1 MNMPTRVL
9 DVRLLNKIV
18 LALIVLLSG
27 CGGGS
32 SSNTAGGQNS
42 TLTSSTMAI
51 EVFEKAS
58 MTLAVSEQSFGF
70 PGDIIN
76 IIAYT
81 YEAESEIP
89 VSDGSIEFSAEFKN
103 DKDNT
108 IIEFPIGI
116 APLINGRADIAWT
129 TSTEYFGDYTIK
141 TKYLG
146 ENTIAPSEW
155 QYSQFISRPNDK
167 GAVIYSLAR
176 LNHIVNLLRNPADT
190 NNVFT
195 VGSEFENGPDRPLSD
210 FLSQEFGLTLL
221 ETYNRLEGGGGSFT
235 VYNDLKTNLSFDY
248 KKIENN
254 IIKTVNN
261 LCVRTTFFIAANDD
275 VLVLIIKGTDGVF
288 NEEVNEEGSPARIT
302 LNNKIAVHP
311 GWAWMTSKLISGF
324 VPEPGCNGQSSIYYP
339 SFTGLNELINKH
351 RVNPTTGKYRQLYVS
366 GHSLGGA
373 LARMSMLALVESGTS
388 KPGDKVFTF
397 GAPWQGAYN
406 EFNPL
411 GLLVSNT
418 SSLLDRFEPY
428 ANTVFSNNG
437 LGLVVIEGANDPIPG
452 LPDRE
457 ARKAW
462 DKSAPK
468 LESILKYV
476 QKACGVINKI
486 SKFFGGDEVCS
497 EDPLS
502 RLVGFD
508 RHFNT
513 IYFTSNSHYQRYI
526 DGSIVFERDL
536 NGTKTRSNIECAKPT
551 ELNCKPLYHSTDV
564 GGIDDAARKRAHWV
578 GDYEFNSRIRLRGD
592 PTKYNYYF
600 PARLRGKVRIPMDIV
615 PLP

>member
-1 MNMPTRVL
+1 MKMPTRVL
-9 DVRLLNKIV
+9 DVRLLNVIV
-18 LALIVLLSG
+18 VVLIVLLSG
-27 CGGGS
+27 CGGRSNSDTPGS
-32 SSNTAGGQNS
+32 QNS
-42 TLTSSTMAI
+42 KLTSSTMAI
-51 EVFEKAS
+51 NVFEKAS
-58 MTLAVSEQSFGF
+58 MTLAVSEQTFGF
-70 PGDIIN
+70 PGDNIN

-116 APLINGRADIAWT
+116 APLVNGRADIAWT
-129 TSTEYFGDYTIK
+129 TSTDYFGEYTIK

-176 LNHIVNLLRNPADT
+176 LNHIVNLLKNPADT
-190 NNVFT
+190 NNVST
-195 VGSEFENGPDRPLSD
+195 VASVFEDGLDRPLSD
-210 FLSQEFGLTLL
+210 LLSQEFGLKLL
-221 ETYNRLEGGGGSFT
+221 EVYNRLEGGGGSFT
-235 VYNDLKTNLSFDY
+235 VYNDLATNLSFDY

-254 IIKTVNN
+254 IIKTVDD

-275 VLVLIIKGTDGVF
+275 VLVLIIKGTDGEI
-288 NEEVNEEGSPARIT
+288 NTKVNNLGSPARIT
-302 LNNKIAVHP
+302 LGNKIAVHP
-311 GWAWMTSKLISGF
+311 GWAWMTGKLISGF
-324 VPEPGCNGQSSIYYP
+324 APEPGCNGQPSIYYP

-351 RVNPTTGKYRQLYVS
+351 RINPITGKNRQLYVS

-373 LARMSMLALVESGTS
+373 LARMSMLALVENGVS

-411 GLLVSNT
+411 GLIVSDT

-428 ANTVFSNNG
+428 ANKVFNNNG
-437 LGLVVIEGANDPIPG
+437 LGLAVIEGANDPIPG

-457 ARKAW
+457 ARKGW
-462 DKSAPK
+462 DDSAPK

-486 SKFFGGDEVCS
+486 SKFFDAGEVCA
-497 EDPLS
+497 EGPLS

-508 RHFNT
+508 RPYIYNT
-513 IYFTSNSHYQRYI
+513 ISFISNSHYQRYI
-526 DGSIVFERDL
+526 DGSIVIERDL
-536 NGTKTRSNIECAKPT
+536 NGTKTRSK
-551 ELNCKPLYHSTDV
+551 L
-564 GGIDDAARKRAHWV
+564 
-578 GDYEFNSRIRLRGD
+578 
-592 PTKYNYYF
+592 
-600 PARLRGKVRIPMDIV
+600 
-615 PLP
+615 